1 MHRLL
6 DRITVRLGVVLI
18 TGTAVAQ
25 DTAIRGYDSV
35 VVTTVIDHRFDP
47 VFPDGSC
54 KEGRDVTG
62 QACLSSTEARD
73 LQRRLRD
80 PASYGATQ
88 AVTPVNEL
96 ELLYYRKGRVKDH
109 VHISLITHNLWATF
123 PLRAQRQ
130 GDCLCKGGSGH
141 CCTEGGIG
149 PAFTEYLIGLCRGH
163 GLEVGEW

>member
-1 MHRLL
+1 MATLL
-6 DRITVRLGVVLI
+6 GIVLL
-18 TGTAVAQ
+18 ARVAMAQ
-25 DTAIRGYDSV
+25 DAAIPGYDSV
-35 VVTTVIDHRFDP
+35 VVQTVIDHRFDP
-47 VFPDGSC
+47 NFQIGSRDPDITIV
-54 KEGRDVTG
+54 GR
-62 QACLSSTEARD
+62 ACLSSTEARD

-96 ELLYYRKGRVKDH
+96 ELLYYRRGRVKDH

-149 PAFTEYLIGLCRGH
+149 PAFKEYLLGLFRGH
-163 GLEVGEW
+163 GLEVSE